1 MGAMDLSFQDVTPET
16 PTGICCCGCCSV
28 VNFILIILFF
38 PCTVT
43 QIGQFKYG
51 LAKNKITGTVDLET
65 GHGPGRYW
73 IGFWKEFIE
82 FPSTLNTIEFSD
94 DKPEKGVQHLSKLVS
109 RDNQGKQIYL
119 DVSIQYRLMQ
129 PKLGQIYR
137 DMTTLY
143 EDVYISD
150 LRDRLSKAAN
160 EFTISQAWTDYQY
173 VTDTMFDKC
182 KKMLATKGAECWG
195 LQLWGVSVTEQYEK
209 LLIKTQVQ
217 KQKKQSSMAQALQ
230 EEVRAKTKTQMSFFT
245 RDIKIVNAQATANQ
259 INIERAAIAK
269 AEANLVE
276 AQATVLSIIKETV
289 NLNNASGNTYVQGT
303 NGTSPY
309 MTDEQLIV
317 YQKYVML
324 QKQEQSHVVVD
335 LSDGLGALNAA
346 SKMKLAG
353 GARRLNEG
361 DHEL

>member
-1 MGAMDLSFQDVTPET
+1 MPGLMDKTFADVVPDS
-16 PTGICCCGCCSV
+16 PGGICLCCCCSV
-28 VNFILIILFF
+28 VNLILIILFF
-38 PCTVT
+38 PLTVT
-43 QIGQFKYG
+43 QLGQFKYG
-51 LAKNKITGTVDLET
+51 LTKNKITGTVDLDNSFA
-65 GHGPGRYW
+65 PGRYW

-119 DVSIQYRLMQ
+119 DVSIQYRLLK
-129 PKLGQIYR
+129 PKLGQIYK

-160 EFTISQAWTDYQY
+160 EFTISQAWTDYDFVVQ
-173 VTDTMFDKC
+173 TMFDKC
-182 KKMLATKGAECWG
+182 KKMLAAKGAECWG
-195 LQLWGVSVTEQYEK
+195 LQLWGVSVTAQYED

-217 KQKKQSSMAQALQ
+217 KQKKETSMAQALQ

-259 INIERAAIAK
+259 INIERAAIAR

-276 AQATVLSIIKETV
+276 AQAQVLKIIKETV

-303 NGTSPY
+303 TSNSSAF
-309 MTDEQLIV
+309 MTDAQLIT

-335 LSDGLGALNAA
+335 LADGLGALNAA
-346 SKMKLAG
+346 STKKMAG
-353 GARRLNEG
+353 GSRRLG
-361 DHEL
+361 EL